1 MICYI
6 IINRRYNISFQG
18 RMRKSFAAVAG
29 FFALAVATA
38 AHAEPR
44 VVASIL
50 PVHSLV
56 AGVMEGVGVPGL
68 LVPVG
73 QSPHT
78 YALKPSDA
86 RALQSA
92 EVVFWIGGTLEN
104 FLEAPLG
111 SLARKASI
119 VELGTAPGVTL
130 LPARKGG
137 VFEDDDDGD
146 QDSATD
152 PHVWLDPENARHMV
166 SAIVT
171 ALSAKDAANAA
182 RYAANGTALEA
193 RLQALDQSIRERVA
207 PMQGRA
213 YIVFHDAY
221 QYFEHRY
228 GTRIVGSITLTP
240 DQAPGARRLTELR
253 HKIATSQA
261 ACVFR
266 EPQFPA
272 PVVDTVLAGT
282 QAKSGVL
289 DPEGADM
296 AAGPEAYFLLM
307 NRIAD
312 SLVGCLKPDA

>member
-1 MICYI
+1 M
-6 IINRRYNISFQG
+6 
-18 RMRKSFAAVAG
+18 KKPFAAVVGLYVLLTA
-29 FFALAVATA
+29 AVA
-38 AHAEPR
+38 HAQPK

-56 AGVMEGVGVPGL
+56 AGVMQGVGTPAL

-86 RALQSA
+86 RTLQSA
-92 EVVFWIGGTLEN
+92 EVVFWIGENLEN
-104 FLEAPLG
+104 FLQAPLEALAGKAEVVELNEAPGLI
-111 SLARKASI
+111 R
-119 VELGTAPGVTL
+119 
-130 LPARKGG
+130 LPTRRGG
-137 VFEDDDDGD
+137 IFEDETETHKSGE
-146 QDSATD
+146 AYHHGPTD
-152 PHVWLDPENARHMV
+152 PHIWLDPENARRMV
-166 SAIVT
+166 SVIVAT
-171 ALSAKDAANAA
+171 LSTKDPANAA
-182 RYAANGTALEA
+182 RYDANGQKLDARLEALEN
-193 RLQALDQSIRERVA
+193 DIRQRVA
-207 PMQGRA
+207 PVQQRA

-228 GTRIVGSITLTP
+228 GTRIVGSITVTP
-240 DQAPGARRLTELR
+240 DQAPGARRLAELR
-253 HKIATSQA
+253 QKIATSQA

-282 QAKSGVL
+282 HAKSGVL

-296 AAGPEAYFLLM
+296 APGPEAYFLLM

-312 SLVGCLKPDA
+312 ALVGCLKPGA

>member
-1 MICYI
+1 
-6 IINRRYNISFQG
+6 
-18 RMRKSFAAVAG
+18 MRKPFAAIAG
-29 FFALAVATA
+29 FMVFAVAAT

-56 AGVMEGVGVPGL
+56 AGVMQGVGTPAL

-86 RALQSA
+86 RTLQGA
-92 EVVFWIGGTLEN
+92 EVVFWIGENLEN
-104 FLEAPLG
+104 FLKTPLQ
-111 SLARKASI
+111 SLAGKAKV
-119 VELGTAPGVTL
+119 VELGQAPSVIH
-130 LPARKGG
+130 LPTRKGG

-152 PHVWLDPENARHMV
+152 PHVWLDPENARRMV
-166 SAIVT
+166 SAIAAT
-171 ALSAKDAANAA
+171 LSVQDPANAA
-182 RYAANGTALEA
+182 HYDANGQKLDQRLEALEN
-193 RLQALDQSIRERVA
+193 DIRRRVA
-207 PMQGRA
+207 PVQERA
-213 YIVFHDAY
+213 YVVFHDAY
-221 QYFEHRY
+221 QYFEHRF
-228 GTRIVGSITLTP
+228 GTRIVGSITVTP
-240 DQAPGARRLTELR
+240 DQSPGARRLAALR
-253 HKIATSQA
+253 QKIASSQA

-282 QAKSGVL
+282 HAKSGVL

-296 AAGPEAYFLLM
+296 TPGPEAYFLLM

-312 SLVGCLKPDA
+312 SLVGCLKPGA